1 MRMVYV
7 RELKPYSLKE
17 LSDAVFAASE
27 SYSESLLK
35 DLMARGIARYRT
47 GNTDLGEYSGD
58 DEPARPDQVYQFRF
72 VGLVMFRG
80 YVIVSYPK
88 YFRDREPSNDELKL
102 IMRVLKKNNGF
113 ADISSLEDGAERLDD
128 TLPVMLALLE
138 MYDEHGEYSNYIED
152 REQNGNGPIDW
163 NRTIDRHLPVLV
175 EGRPVYL
182 EMETRKTLRD
192 ESDFITRLHRAALS
206 EISLR
211 LHEAGVDELLS
222 IDEVYLSDEE
232 VEEFGGLE
240 ALEWR
245 LNRERS
251 SQFVD
256 WKLMT
261 LDLLER
267 YLLGKES
274 FACHN
279 EIHTLGTTSFYHVW
293 ELACATAFGN
303 MLDNRLDGLG
313 IELRGKWIERKQDK
327 LIEIIPR
334 PKWERA
340 TREGYAPCGDVATLI
355 PDTVSI
361 AVDDRGRKVFCIYDA
376 KYYVP
381 TTSGAMKYQPG
392 LESVTKQFLY
402 QSAYKGFVLDHGF
415 DYVTNAFLVPGNVDK
430 PKLMARVSFPGV
442 IAREEHPLS
451 NFIAMW
457 TLPASEVFETY
468 LRGELLSGS
477 TLLMVG
483 GAD

>member
-1 MRMVYV
+1 M
-7 RELKPYSLKE
+7 
-17 LSDAVFAASE
+17 
-27 SYSESLLK
+27 
-35 DLMARGIARYRT
+35 
-47 GNTDLGEYSGD
+47 SGL
-58 DEPARPDQVYQFRF
+58 FT
-72 VGLVMFRG
+72 
-80 YVIVSYPK
+80 S
-88 YFRDREPSNDELKL
+88 
-102 IMRVLKKNNGF
+102 
-113 ADISSLEDGAERLDD
+113 RLY
-128 TLPVMLALLE
+128 LP
-138 MYDEHGEYSNYIED
+138 
-152 REQNGNGPIDW
+152 
-163 NRTIDRHLPVLV
+163 
-175 EGRPVYL
+175 
-182 EMETRKTLRD
+182 
-192 ESDFITRLHRAALS
+192 
-206 EISLR
+206 
-211 LHEAGVDELLS
+211 
-222 IDEVYLSDEE
+222 DEE
-232 VEEFGGLE
+232 VEEFGVLE

-274 FACHN
+274 FARHN

-340 TREGYAPCGDVATLI
+340 THEGYAPCGDVATLI

-402 QSAYKGFVLDHGF
+402 QSAYKDFVLDHGF

-457 TLPASEVFETY
+457 TLPANEVFETY

>member
-1 MRMVYV
+1 M
-7 RELKPYSLKE
+7 
-17 LSDAVFAASE
+17 
-27 SYSESLLK
+27 
-35 DLMARGIARYRT
+35 
-47 GNTDLGEYSGD
+47 SGL
-58 DEPARPDQVYQFRF
+58 FT
-72 VGLVMFRG
+72 
-80 YVIVSYPK
+80 S
-88 YFRDREPSNDELKL
+88 
-102 IMRVLKKNNGF
+102 
-113 ADISSLEDGAERLDD
+113 RLY
-128 TLPVMLALLE
+128 LP
-138 MYDEHGEYSNYIED
+138 
-152 REQNGNGPIDW
+152 
-163 NRTIDRHLPVLV
+163 
-175 EGRPVYL
+175 
-182 EMETRKTLRD
+182 
-192 ESDFITRLHRAALS
+192 
-206 EISLR
+206 
-211 LHEAGVDELLS
+211 
-222 IDEVYLSDEE
+222 DEE
-232 VEEFGGLE
+232 VEEFGVLE

-274 FACHN
+274 FARHN

-327 LIEIIPR
+327 LIEIILR

-340 TREGYAPCGDVATLI
+340 THEGYAPCGDVATLI

>member
-1 MRMVYV
+1 MHRAYV

-35 DLMARGIARYRT
+35 DLMARGIVRYRT
-47 GNTDLGEYSGD
+47 GNTGSGEYSGD
-58 DEPARPDQVYQFRF
+58 EEPARPDQMYQFSF

-88 YFRDREPSNDELKL
+88 YFRNRVPSNEELKL
-102 IMRVLKKNNGF
+102 IMRTLKKSTGF
-113 ADISSLEDGAERLDD
+113 AVISSLEDGAENLDD
-128 TLPVMLALLE
+128 ALPVMLALLD
-138 MYDEHGEYSNYIED
+138 MYDEYGVYSNYIEG
-152 REQNGNGPIDW
+152 RELNGNGPIDW
-163 NRTIDRHLPVLV
+163 NRTVDRRLPILV
-175 EGRPVYL
+175 EGHPVYL
-182 EMETRKTLRD
+182 ELETRKTLRD
-192 ESDFITRLHRAALS
+192 ESDFIMRLHRAVLT
-206 EISLR
+206 EISFK

-232 VEEFGGLE
+232 VEEFGDFD

-245 LNRERS
+245 LSRERS
-251 SQFVD
+251 SQFMD

-274 FACHN
+274 FARRN
-279 EIHTLGTTSFYHVW
+279 EIKTLGTTSFYHVW

-303 MLDNRLDGLG
+303 ALDSRLDGLG
-313 IELRGKWIERKQDK
+313 IDLMGKWIDCKQDK
-327 LIEIIPR
+327 LKEIIPR
-334 PKWERA
+334 PRWERA
-340 TREGYAPCGDVATLI
+340 ASEGYAPCGDVATII
-355 PDTVSI
+355 PDTVSTT
-361 AVDDRGRKVFCIYDA
+361 VDEQGHKVFCIYDA

-381 TTSGAMKYQPG
+381 TTSGKMEYQPG

-402 QSAYKGFVLDHGF
+402 QSAYKDFIEDHEF

-430 PKLMARVSFPGV
+430 PRLMARVSFPNV
-442 IAREEHPLS
+442 IAREELPLS

-457 TLPASEVFETY
+457 MLPANEVFEAY
-468 LRGELLSGS
+468 LRGELLSES
-477 TLLMVG
+477 ALLMVG
-483 GAD
+483 GAG